1 MAHEFDYFTDVLRA
15 TQLIAFMGT
24 PHRGSQIAA
33 ALGPLATFANFW
45 LDISLASIFT
55 GSMRTD
61 LIHMLSRDSV
71 KLDEIN
77 QSFKRRAKG
86 MTIISCY
93 ERVKPPGSS
102 SLVVEKQ
109 SALPGLPEEI
119 EISIQADHM
128 AMCRF
133 SSRNDP
139 GYEPLTRAIIQAVK
153 QMMPDTSHRS
163 FTESESKYI
172 ATFGRRPDVPIDEP
186 LQGTC
191 TWSIATREYSDWRAE
206 QLRDSM
212 AQSRT
217 KDELVCS
224 FFCARDIES
233 RKDARSPLRA
243 IILQI
248 LSARKDVIR
257 QIKAASSSIRY
268 EYESSFETLW
278 HIFEMAVEITSCS
291 CLYIVIDA
299 LDECEEKSRAMF
311 LAKFL
316 HMVRPRNLD
325 GEIRRNKIKLII
337 SGQPLVTRSWRFGDG
352 SLSQFYIDMEG
363 RPEGLV
369 RDLQRFIDHKVEDL
383 VYNTICSET
392 SGEQLKRKLYALAE
406 NSFLWL
412 SVVLED
418 LRHGLNYR
426 DGDVQRVLTTIPGS
440 LKDSYTKHL
449 PPMSESQLPRLRCY
463 LQLLAAC
470 ARPLTLS
477 EVDVFTTL
485 HDRQS
490 TECISPVDGA
500 FVLNSLRRALGSLV
514 KFPDG
519 KVQLIHSTV
528 KGYFLAL
535 ESKPKHP
542 LHKTHGVDLDT
553 AHLLVA
559 KACMQNLL
567 QEADSPDD
575 LDEERLSSEM
585 PSSSSIS
592 DHSSEGEADQ
602 FFADVLDIEDVI
614 FLRDENIISKDVLS
628 HLRSRYPGYDYA
640 TCYWDHH
647 YAHAEYLADAF
658 AQKDAIKLLSCGSPR
673 VTRWY
678 SYKANHS
685 PTAFPDHSEISA
697 LVLAALF
704 GYPITLRRLLSN
716 CGPTNDN
723 TKLQSALY
731 WASSRGHLE
740 SINVLLEHKTPLID
754 TGRNRSA
761 LAVAIQGGF
770 TEACE
775 VLLGA
780 DDSDPNY
787 SGLRAP
793 PPLVLAAAHNHVEIL
808 IRLLRHGSIDMNQT
822 SVSGHTALM
831 QACRSGSGQCLKELL
846 RDGRSN
852 INACDSD
859 GRTAL
864 IHACMASHAMAVQ
877 QLLGEPLL
885 NVHLCDK
892 YGRNAMS
899 YAAEKAT
906 LPIVRRLF
914 HAQVSIAQKDAHG
927 RNAISWAAKVPE
939 RRRTKIIMDNVYWS
953 TLSRNARTA

>member
-1 MAHEFDYFTDVLRA
+1 
-15 TQLIAFMGT
+15 
-24 PHRGSQIAA
+24 
-33 ALGPLATFANFW
+33 
-45 LDISLASIFT
+45 
-55 GSMRTD
+55 
-61 LIHMLSRDSV
+61 
-71 KLDEIN
+71 
-77 QSFKRRAKG
+77 
-86 MTIISCY
+86 
-93 ERVKPPGSS
+93 
-102 SLVVEKQ
+102 
-109 SALPGLPEEI
+109 
-119 EISIQADHM
+119 
-128 AMCRF
+128 
-133 SSRNDP
+133 
-139 GYEPLTRAIIQAVK
+139 
-153 QMMPDTSHRS
+153 
-163 FTESESKYI
+163 
-172 ATFGRRPDVPIDEP
+172 
-186 LQGTC
+186 
-191 TWSIATREYSDWRAE
+191 
-206 QLRDSM
+206 
-212 AQSRT
+212 
-217 KDELVCS
+217 
-224 FFCARDIES
+224 
-233 RKDARSPLRA
+233 
-243 IILQI
+243 
-248 LSARKDVIR
+248 
-257 QIKAASSSIRY
+257 
-268 EYESSFETLW
+268 
-278 HIFEMAVEITSCS
+278 MAVEITSCS

-449 PPMSESQLPRLRCY
+449 PPMSEM
-463 LQLLAAC
+463 
-470 ARPLTLS
+470 
-477 EVDVFTTL
+477 
-485 HDRQS
+485 
-490 TECISPVDGA
+490 
-500 FVLNSLRRALGSLV
+500 
-514 KFPDG
+514 
-519 KVQLIHSTV
+519 

-535 ESKPKHP
+535 ESEPKHP

-559 KACMQNLL
+559 KACMQNLV